1 MKIEKPAFDSSAR
14 VLAQAVARGEISAL
28 EATEA
33 AIARIEAV
41 NPKLNAVVLK
51 RYDQARQEARALD
64 ARRARG
70 EPLGPLAGVPVTV
83 KECLDLAGT
92 PSTFGLPSRAGHRAT
107 ADEAHVARLRKAG
120 AVVLG
125 KTNVAQMLAYIES
138 DNPVYGRTLNPWN
151 PERTCGGSSG
161 GEGAILGAHGPLLGL
176 GTDIGGSLRYP
187 AAFCG
192 ATSMKPTAG
201 RCPDPGRFS
210 FHPGQQAIPSQV
222 GVLARHV
229 DDLAL
234 GLKVINGG
242 PPLAHWREVDVTQLR
257 VGYYLEDGILASS
270 PAVRRAVK
278 EAADALAQA
287 GAHVTPWQPH
297 DVQSAFR
304 LGTGV
309 LFGDGA
315 RWFRESLRG
324 GAVHPSLAP
333 LLAIA
338 GRPGGLLRGAAWL
351 LGRLGQAYMSRVL
364 PSFARKDVYGYWNLV
379 EELRDYRERFARAM
393 HETPGGPLDVVLGPV
408 CSLAAFRH
416 GATKDLGLAGANT
429 ILYNVLGYPA
439 GVVPWTRVGSGE
451 ESDRPASAD
460 AVEKAARHCELGS
473 TGLPVAVQ
481 VAARPWQEHV
491 ALAVM
496 QRLED
501 AARARPGYQAR
512 PPL

>member
-1 MKIEKPAFDSSAR
+1 MKIDRPLLDSSAR
-14 VLAQAVARGEISAL
+14 VLGQAVARGDISAL

-51 RYDQARQEARALD
+51 RYDEARQEARAID
-64 ARRARG
+64 ARRVRG

-83 KECLDLAGT
+83 KECLDLSGT
-92 PSTFGLPSRAGHRAT
+92 ASTFGLPSRADHRAPT
-107 ADEAHVARLRKAG
+107 DEPHVARMRQAG

-138 DNPVYGRTLNPWN
+138 DNPVYGRTLNPWSA
-151 PERTCGGSSG
+151 ERTCGGSSG

-176 GTDIGGSLRYP
+176 GTDVGGSARYP

-201 RCPDPGRFS
+201 RCPDRGRFS
-210 FHPGQQAIPSQV
+210 FHPGQEAISSQI

-229 DDLAL
+229 DDVAL
-234 GLKVINGG
+234 GLDVINGG
-242 PPLAHWREVDVTQLR
+242 PRLEPWAGIDVARLR
-257 VGYYLEDGILASS
+257 VGYYVDDGILASS

-287 GAHVTPWQPH
+287 GARVTPWQPH

-304 LGTGV
+304 LGTGI

-315 RWFRESLRG
+315 RWFRQSLRG

-338 GRPGGLLRGAAWL
+338 GRPAWLLRGAAGL
-351 LGRLGQAYMSRVL
+351 LGRLGQAYMSRAL
-364 PSFARKDVYGYWNLV
+364 PWFARKDVYAYWTLV
-379 EELRDYRERFARAM
+379 EELQEYRERFAKAM
-393 HETPGGPLDVVLGPV
+393 REAPGGPFDVVLGPV

-439 GVVPWTRVGSGE
+439 GVVPWTRVGAGE

-460 AVEKAARHCELGS
+460 AVEKAARRCELGS
-473 TGLPVAVQ
+473 AGLPVAVQ
-481 VAARPWQEHV
+481 VVARPWHEHV
-491 ALAVM
+491 ALAAM
-496 QRLED
+496 KHLED
-501 AARARPGYQAR
+501 AARARPGYPAR